1 LPLKTDLGRAKGRH
15 ALLSLDDQRWT
26 EMKGGYRVPFDPRP
40 LLHQLESDTDIQRC
54 WEEIWQE
61 LYHQGDVGEAS
72 YAAVPHLVRI
82 YKNRGKIDWNTYAL
96 VSTIELARNV
106 GNNPNIPA
114 WLRKGYEDA
123 IDRLAMTGLGEI
135 AQAKDIE
142 TIRGIL
148 AITAIWKGLRTY
160 ARFIIDFSEDELN
173 ELENNNS

>member
-1 LPLKTDLGRAKGRH
+1 
-15 ALLSLDDQRWT
+15 
-26 EMKGGYRVPFDPRP
+26 MKGGYRIPFDPRP
-40 LLHQLESDTDIQRC
+40 LLHLLESGTDIQRC
-54 WEEIWQE
+54 WEEIWQG

-82 YKNRGKIDWNTYAL
+82 YKNSGKIDWNTYAI

-106 GNNPNIPA
+106 GNNPDVPP
-114 WLRKGYEDA
+114 WLRNGYEDS
-123 IDRLAMTGLGEI
+123 IDGLAMTGLGEI

-142 TIRGIL
+142 AIRGIL
-148 AITAIWKGLRTY
+148 SIIAIWKGLRTY